1 MLYDNSDMKSSL
13 VDNEVGPQA
22 NQDKASCRI
31 AES

>member
-1 MLYDNSDMKSSL
+1 MKSSL